1 MLREITFQN
10 NALGMFLLEKARNK
24 IHLISNTFLDLIL
37 EVCYMKKVVAIFL
50 ALLVVVSP
58 IIYWFMTNPSNSL
71 ELMQTLRNSDNPESL
86 YLNSKNID
94 YESIKYIQEEFSPN
108 MISQFTLLEF
118 DEKTYLIQTTPGT
131 EKMKII
137 AIEELPVE
145 IREYFLERE

>member
-1 MLREITFQN
+1 
-10 NALGMFLLEKARNK
+10 
-24 IHLISNTFLDLIL
+24 
-37 EVCYMKKVVAIFL
+37 MKKIVAIIL

-86 YLNSKNID
+86 YLDSKNID
-94 YESIKYIQEEFSPN
+94 YESIEYIQEEFSPN

-131 EKMKII
+131 AKMKII

-145 IREYFLERE
+145 IREYFINRE